1 MLPHEAYTLFVLF
14 TVAVNR
20 VARHARTKAQIDQH
34 GHVSRP
40 GQARYTRRG
49 TQTLGHQGL
58 CYHSMGGQVNE
69 DRIHQ
74 IVTLCGTSHSQPTT
88 KSPSPSRTRSPHR
101 LPPQIQVSY
110 CTGDFCFRC
119 WPPLCSLNSGGK
131 ERFKVGITRYIV
143 AAQEQGGLERRRP
156 LHQPYGRMF
165 HLLQVCTLLRRTS
178 SVRALAKRTR
188 YRVVAR
194 RVMEYCSLL

>member
-1 MLPHEAYTLFVLF
+1 MLPRDAYTLFVLV
-14 TVAVNR
+14 TMPVNR
-20 VARHARTKAQIDQH
+20 VARHARMKAQIDQH

-74 IVTLCGTSHSQPTT
+74 IVALCGTSHSQPTT
-88 KSPSPSRTRSPHR
+88 KSPSASRTRSPHW

-131 ERFKVGITRYIV
+131 EIQSRYNQIHSSSTRT
-143 AAQEQGGLERRRP
+143 GGLERRRP

-165 HLLQVCTLLRRTS
+165 HLLQVCTLQRRAS
-178 SVRALAKRTR
+178 FSGALAKRTR
-188 YRVVAR
+188 DWVVAR